1 MILIISRCHA
11 FSFSAVCSTGQTL
24 YYNITSDSTVELTYP
39 GNLGIRDIYVRNY
52 YGGWDYTTSSPY
64 SYYSGSGI
72 YYSLSN
78 TFTRPIGNMVLPQ
91 QVQYNGTTY
100 RVTSIG
106 PYAFYNCYDIQALVI
121 PNSVTTI
128 GHSAFSGCTSI
139 DSLCLGNGIT
149 TISNQAFQNCTSIH
163 KLIIPDNVTSI
174 GQFAFR
180 YCSGIDSL
188 YIGSGAVTIEDRAFG
203 GCTGLSYMYY
213 NARNLGVSLF
223 MESPYYGIPGHYG
236 GNSPFCETITPY
248 FSTLIIGD
256 SVRSIPVGCFY
267 NRPIDSLVIPDSVT
281 SIGEYAFYNCSHI
294 DSLYIGNGIITIPN
308 YVFTGCSSLQNL
320 FIPNTVT
327 SIGDSAFSG
336 CSSIHNLIIPNNV
349 TSIGE
354 YAFSGC
360 SGIHNLVI
368 PDNVTSIGEYAFSGC
383 SSIESLY
390 MSSGITSIPDYA
402 FSECSSVR
410 NLVIPNNITS
420 IGAYSFFGCS
430 SIDSLYIGS
439 GVTSIGSNAFR
450 GCTGLHYMYY
460 NASNLNTSHF
470 MNANNSTSPFYNTSN
485 PNFTTL
491 VFGDSVSSIPVY
503 CFCGQTGL
511 DSIMVIPDNVT
522 NMGQSAFSGCA
533 GIDSL
538 YISHGI
544 TSIPNHAFSGCSN
557 IHHLVIFDNVT
568 SIGQYAFSSCSG
580 IDYLHLGRGLTS
592 IPNHAFDNCSSIRNL
607 VIPDNVSIIGEYSFY
622 GCFSIDSIYIGSGVD
637 SIGYGAFQNC
647 TGLSYMYYNA
657 RNLGTSHFMNA
668 NRGSSP
674 FYNTSTPNFTTL
686 MFGDSVR
693 SIPVGCFY
701 NRTTIEGTLLIQNS
715 VSYIGQ
721 DAFYNCDN
729 ILSINTNA
737 RYIGN
742 SAFANCDRL
751 VSVSLGDSVQ
761 TLGSGAF
768 SGCFRLNN
776 VSLGESIISIGDR
789 AFSGCIRLTKP
800 EMPNSIAT
808 IGARAFDGCG
818 DINGK
823 LTFPASITH
832 IGDSAYNGV
841 GNITEIEMKGS
852 TPPTIHAHT
861 FAAVDSLVTVSV
873 PCGAVLNYYITDY
886 WENFPNIV
894 EAPPYR
900 LTVQSNNEVMGF
912 ATVTQQTTCS
922 NHTATIYAVAQTG
935 YHFLQWNDGITAN
948 PRSIPMTQDSTFTA
962 IFVVNNSYI
971 TVHANDS
978 TMGSVSGTGLYG
990 YNAPVT
996 LTATAYSGY
1005 HFLRWSDG
1013 NTQNPRYL
1021 AAVRDSSFTAIFVS
1035 NVSTITVAN
1044 ANPDMGNVSGSGVY
1058 YYQNLV
1064 SITATANYGYHFVQ
1078 WNDGNTQNPRTIIV
1092 SQDSAFTAFFA
1103 LNTYSIVATS
1113 NSTTMGSVSGGGQYT
1128 YLHEMS
1134 MTATP
1139 AYGYHFV
1146 QWNDGVTDNPRTI
1159 TVTRDSAFTAQ
1170 FAANSYTLTVAP
1182 NDATMGSAYGA
1193 GSYNYNTTATLTA
1206 VPNYGYHFTQWSDA
1220 VTDNPRTVTVL
1231 NNATY
1236 TAQFEINSYIIT
1248 VQSSNPAIGT
1258 TSGSGSYNYLT
1269 PVNITALPNA
1279 GYHFTQWSDGN
1290 MTNPRLISVTANA
1303 TYTAQFAINSYAV
1316 GVTSNNSTMG
1326 SVSGSGT
1333 YNHNSTAT
1341 LTATPYYGYHF
1352 VQWQDGNTQNPR
1364 TVVVTDSAQYTAQF
1378 DYNSYLVTALS
1389 SNVTLGTATGGGS
1402 YNYLSQVALTA
1413 VPAPHYHFTMW
1424 NDSIEDNPRTIT
1436 VTRDTTLTAHFAID
1450 RHTIGVNTA
1459 NATQGT
1465 ASGSSTVDYNT
1476 AVWISATPN
1485 YGYHFTQW
1493 NDGNSSNPRR
1503 VVVSQDT
1510 VFTANFAPN
1519 QYTATCMANDNT
1531 RGSVTSAGGS
1541 YNYLTSV
1548 TFTAVPNANY
1558 HFLRWSNGSND
1569 NPITFTLTQDT
1580 ALTAIFVGLT
1590 ANVDDNTMGTATHTK
1605 TANLVEVVTAT
1616 PNYGYHFVQWQD
1628 GNTDNP
1634 RTVTLTQDTVLTAYF
1649 AVNTY
1654 YLTLVSNDTT
1664 MGTVSGS
1671 GSYNY
1676 LTQVTL
1682 TAAANDHH
1690 HFVQWNDGNTTNPR
1704 LITLTSDTTF
1714 IAQFE
1719 EDARYSITVSS
1730 NDTTMGTVA
1739 GSGSYYGGEQVV
1751 LTASPRE
1758 HYHFVGWGDG
1768 NTQNP
1773 RTITVVGD
1781 ADYTAVF
1788 EADIYTITV
1797 TANDPTM
1804 GSVMGGGEYGYGTE
1818 VTIAAQPFAGYGF
1831 RGWSDGDTNRE
1842 RTIVVTEDAS
1852 YQAIF
1857 YDMVG
1862 ISDVEMPDYSV
1873 NVEQNNI
1880 HIGGVSQRKI
1890 AVYDISG
1897 RRIAYIDKS
1906 PETYIV
1912 TVPATGVYLIQVE
1925 GMRARK
1931 VVVY

>member
-1 MILIISRCHA
+1 MGFC
-11 FSFSAVCSTGQTL
+11 FDFSAVCSTGQTL
-24 YYNITSDSTVELTYP
+24 YYNITSDSTVQITCP
-39 GNLGIRDIYVRNY
+39 GNYPRTYQATS
-52 YGGWDYTTSSPY
+52 YG
-64 SYYSGSGI
+64 YYSNTELLSAYCIWSHPYTYYRLVSCFPEPSGI
-72 YYSLSN
+72 LCIPDSVSN
-78 TFTRPIGNMVLPQ
+78 GDSVF
-91 QVQYNGTTY
+91 

-106 PYAFYNCYDIQALVI
+106 YCAFRNTGLTKVII
-121 PNSVTTI
+121 PNSV
-128 GHSAFSGCTSI
+128 
-139 DSLCLGNGIT
+139 
-149 TISNQAFQNCTSIH
+149 
-163 KLIIPDNVTSI
+163 
-174 GQFAFR
+174 
-180 YCSGIDSL
+180 
-188 YIGSGAVTIEDRAFG
+188 
-203 GCTGLSYMYY
+203 
-213 NARNLGVSLF
+213 
-223 MESPYYGIPGHYG
+223 ME
-236 GNSPFCETITPY
+236 
-248 FSTLIIGD
+248 
-256 SVRSIPVGCFY
+256 
-267 NRPIDSLVIPDSVT
+267 
-281 SIGEYAFYNCSHI
+281 IGEYAFEDCMSM
-294 DSLYIGNGIITIPN
+294 DSLIFCGNCPLDN
-308 YVFTGCSSLQNL
+308 WSV
-320 FIPNTVT
+320 
-327 SIGDSAFSG
+327 FSG
-336 CSSIHNLIIPNNV
+336 C
-349 TSIGE
+349 
-354 YAFSGC
+354 
-360 SGIHNLVI
+360 
-368 PDNVTSIGEYAFSGC
+368 
-383 SSIESLY
+383 
-390 MSSGITSIPDYA
+390 
-402 FSECSSVR
+402 
-410 NLVIPNNITS
+410 
-420 IGAYSFFGCS
+420 
-430 SIDSLYIGS
+430 DSLHYIYFNIET
-439 GVTSIGSNAFR
+439 VP
-450 GCTGLHYMYY
+450 
-460 NASNLNTSHF
+460 SNLSAIRSCPIN
-470 MNANNSTSPFYNTSN
+470 
-485 PNFTTL
+485 TL
-491 VFGDSVSSIPVY
+491 VFGDSVQYICDGAFVNMNSI
-503 CFCGQTGL
+503 
-511 DSIMVIPDNVT
+511 DSIH
-522 NMGQSAFSGCA
+522 FSNR
-533 GIDSL
+533 L
-538 YISHGI
+538 L
-544 TSIPNHAFSGCSN
+544 SIGAEAFSGCSN
-557 IHHLVIFDNVT
+557 IQ
-568 SIGQYAFSSCSG
+568 S
-580 IDYLHLGRGLTS
+580 LHLPEMTK
-592 IPNHAFDNCSSIRNL
+592 
-607 VIPDNVSIIGEYSFY
+607 IGSRAFY
-622 GCFSIDSIYIGSGVD
+622 GCNNLRVVSGCD
-637 SIGYGAFQNC
+637 SIGNCAFQNC
-647 TGLSYMYYNA
+647 SRITSILTNA
-657 RNLGTSHFMNA
+657 H
-668 NRGSSP
+668 
-674 FYNTSTPNFTTL
+674 YI
-686 MFGDSVR
+686 GDSA
-693 SIPVGCFY
+693 FY
-701 NRTTIEGTLLIQNS
+701 YIDSLATLILTETK
-715 VSYIGQ
+715 YIGNFAFANCINLQ
-721 DAFYNCDN
+721 IVDIDAHFIGNGAFYGCSIIDSLIIGDRVRIIGQSAFSRCYN
-729 ILSINTNA
+729 IQSVTVPDSSIIMAEAFNGCISLREFVGGDSIGNMAFVSCGSLSSIHTNA
-737 RYIGN
+737 RYIGDSAFHNCVSIISISINARNIGKSAFADCDRLSQVILGDSVHVIGDSAFANCDSITSMTINARNIGQSAFADCDMLFQVILGDSMQVIGNNAFCNCDNLLSVSTNAKSIGNRAFADCDSLLTVNTN
-742 SAFANCDRL
+742 SRNIASNAFANCDRL
-751 VSVSLGDSVQ
+751 VSVTMGDSVQ
-761 TLGSGAF
+761 TLGSGTF

-776 VSLGESIISIGDR
+776 VSLGESITSIGDS
-789 AFSGCIRLTKP
+789 AFSGCIRLIKP
-800 EMPNSIAT
+800 ELPNSLAT

-832 IGDSAYNGV
+832 IGDYAYNGV

-900 LTVQSNNEVMGF
+900 LTVGSNNEVMGT
-912 ATVTQQTTCS
+912 ATVTQQTTCT
-922 NHTATIYAVAQTG
+922 NHTATIYATAQTG

-1044 ANPDMGNVSGSGVY
+1044 ANPDMGNVGGSGVY

-1064 SITATANYGYHFVQ
+1064 SLTATANYGYHFVQ
-1078 WNDGNTQNPRTIIV
+1078 WNDGNTQNPRTILV
-1092 SQDSAFTAFFA
+1092 SQDSTFTAYFA

-1206 VPNYGYHFTQWSDA
+1206 VANYGYHFTQWSDA
-1220 VTDNPRTVTVL
+1220 VTDNPRTVTVQ

-1236 TAQFEINSYIIT
+1236 TAQFAINSYVIT

-1290 MTNPRLISVTANA
+1290 TTNPRLISVTANA

-1316 GVTSNNSTMG
+1316 GVTSNNSIMG

-1378 DYNSYLVTALS
+1378 DYNSHLVTALS
-1389 SNVTLGTATGGGS
+1389 SNVTLGTAIGGGS

-1465 ASGSSTVDYNT
+1465 TSGSDTVDYNT

-1503 VVVSQDT
+1503 VAVSQDT
-1510 VFTANFAPN
+1510 VFTASFAPN
-1519 QYTATCMANDNT
+1519 QYTATCMANDNS

-1548 TFTAVPNANY
+1548 TFTAVPDANY
-1558 HFLRWSNGSND
+1558 HFLRWSNGSTD

-1590 ANVDDNTMGTATHTK
+1590 ANVDDNTMGTASHTK

-1616 PNYGYHFVQWQD
+1616 PNYGYHFVLWQD
-1628 GNTDNP
+1628 GNSDNP

-1664 MGTVSGS
+1664 MGTVTGS

-1676 LTQVTL
+1676 LTQVTF
-1682 TAAANDHH
+1682 TATANEHH

-1714 IAQFE
+1714 VAQFE

-1730 NDTTMGTVA
+1730 NDTAMGTVA
-1739 GSGSYYGGEQVV
+1739 GSGIYYGGEQVI
-1751 LTASPRE
+1751 LTASPCE
-1758 HYHFVGWGDG
+1758 HYHFVQWGDG

-1788 EADIYTITV
+1788 EADIFTITV

-1818 VTIAAQPFAGYGF
+1818 VTIAAQPFANYGF

-1842 RTIVVTEDAS
+1842 RTIVVTEDAD

-1873 NVEQNNI
+1873 NVERNII
-1880 HIGGVSQRKI
+1880 HIEGVSQRKI

-1897 RRIAYIDKS
+1897 RRIAYMDKS
-1906 PETYIV
+1906 PETYTV
-1912 TVPATGVYLIQVE
+1912 TAPATGVYLIQVE

>member
-1 MILIISRCHA
+1 MRGYLTLPDVSKIIVDNNVQRLPDSA
-11 FSFSAVCSTGQTL
+11 FYGLTNVFDSVPW
-24 YYNITSDSTVELTYP
+24 SDS
-39 GNLGIRDIYVRNY
+39 IRYVGRHCFDGQSDI
-52 YGGWDYTTSSPY
+52 
-64 SYYSGSGI
+64 SGKIIIPSTI
-72 YYSLSN
+72 DTIN
-78 TFTRPIGNMVLPQ
+78 D
-91 QVQYNGTTY
+91 
-100 RVTSIG
+100 
-106 PYAFYNCYDIQALVI
+106 YAFAN
-121 PNSVTTI
+121 
-128 GHSAFSGCTSI
+128 CTSI
-139 DSLCLGNGIT
+139 DTIIFNAKNCMKMNGGNVFAG
-149 TISNQAFQNCTSIH
+149 CDSI
-163 KLIIPDNVTSI
+163 
-174 GQFAFR
+174 R
-180 YCSGIDSL
+180 
-188 YIGSGAVTIEDRAFG
+188 YIG
-203 GCTGLSYMYY
+203 
-213 NARNLGVSLF
+213 
-223 MESPYYGIPGHYG
+223 
-236 GNSPFCETITPY
+236 
-248 FSTLIIGD
+248 
-256 SVRSIPVGCFY
+256 
-267 NRPIDSLVIPDSVT
+267 
-281 SIGEYAFYNCSHI
+281 IGEGVQRF
-294 DSLYIGNGIITIPN
+294 P
-308 YVFTGCSSLQNL
+308 
-320 FIPNTVT
+320 
-327 SIGDSAFSG
+327 DSAFTVFNHLLDTIPWRDSLRYVGAWNFQNRNDLSG
-336 CSSIHNLIIPNNV
+336 DFAIPQ
-349 TSIGE
+349 
-354 YAFSGC
+354 
-360 SGIHNLVI
+360 
-368 PDNVTSIGEYAFSGC
+368 
-383 SSIESLY
+383 
-390 MSSGITSIPDYA
+390 
-402 FSECSSVR
+402 
-410 NLVIPNNITS
+410 
-420 IGAYSFFGCS
+420 
-430 SIDSLYIGS
+430 SID
-439 GVTSIGSNAFR
+439 TMA
-450 GCTGLHYMYY
+450 
-460 NASNLNTSHF
+460 
-470 MNANNSTSPFYNTSN
+470 
-485 PNFTTL
+485 
-491 VFGDSVSSIPVY
+491 
-503 CFCGQTGL
+503 
-511 DSIMVIPDNVT
+511 
-522 NMGQSAFSGCA
+522 
-533 GIDSL
+533 
-538 YISHGI
+538 
-544 TSIPNHAFSGCSN
+544 
-557 IHHLVIFDNVT
+557 
-568 SIGQYAFSSCSG
+568 
-580 IDYLHLGRGLTS
+580 
-592 IPNHAFDNCSSIRNL
+592 
-607 VIPDNVSIIGEYSFY
+607 E
-622 GCFSIDSIYIGSGVD
+622 
-637 SIGYGAFQNC
+637 GAF
-647 TGLSYMYYNA
+647 
-657 RNLGTSHFMNA
+657 F
-668 NRGSSP
+668 
-674 FYNTSTPNFTTL
+674 
-686 MFGDSVR
+686 
-693 SIPVGCFY
+693 
-701 NRTTIEGTLLIQNS
+701 
-715 VSYIGQ
+715 
-721 DAFYNCDN
+721 NCDN
-729 ILSINTNA
+729 ILSLYTNNVKFLG
-737 RYIGN
+737 RRT
-742 SAFANCDRL
+742 FANCDRL
-751 VSVSLGDSVQ
+751 VSVTLGDSVQ

-776 VSLGESIISIGDR
+776 VSLGEGITSIGDS
-789 AFSGCIRLTKP
+789 AFGGCIRLIKP
-800 EMPNSIAT
+800 ELPNSLAT

-900 LTVQSNNEVMGF
+900 LTVQSNNEVMGT

-948 PRSIPMTQDSTFTA
+948 PRTIPMTQDSTFTA

-1064 SITATANYGYHFVQ
+1064 SLTATANYGYHFVQ
-1078 WNDGNTQNPRTIIV
+1078 WNDGNTQNPRTILV

-1146 QWNDGVTDNPRTI
+1146 QWNDGVTDNPRTL

-1193 GSYNYNTTATLTA
+1193 GSYNYNTTATLSA
-1206 VPNYGYHFTQWSDA
+1206 VANYGYHFTQWSDA
-1220 VTDNPRTVTVL
+1220 VTDNPRIVTVL

-1236 TAQFEINSYIIT
+1236 TAQFAINSYTLT

-1269 PVNITALPNA
+1269 PVNITALPNV
-1279 GYHFTQWSDGN
+1279 GYHFVQWSDGN
-1290 MTNPRLISVTANA
+1290 TTNPRLVSVTANA

-1326 SVSGSGT
+1326 YVSGSGT

-1341 LTATPYYGYHF
+1341 LTATAYYGYHF

-1364 TVVVTDSAQYTAQF
+1364 SVTVTDSAQYTAQF

-1389 SNVTLGTATGGGS
+1389 SNVMVGTAIGGGS

-1424 NDSIEDNPRTIT
+1424 NDSVEDNPRTIT
-1436 VTRDTTLTAHFAID
+1436 VTRDTTLTAHFSID

-1459 NATQGT
+1459 NAPQGT
-1465 ASGSSTVDYNT
+1465 ASGSDTVDYNT
-1476 AVWISATPN
+1476 PVWITATPN
-1485 YGYHFTQW
+1485 YGYHFVQW
-1493 NDGNSSNPRR
+1493 QDGNSSNPRR

-1510 VFTANFAPN
+1510 VFTASFAPN
-1519 QYTATCMANDNT
+1519 QYTATCSANDNT
-1531 RGSVTSAGGS
+1531 RGTVTSAGGS
-1541 YNYLTSV
+1541 YNYLTSL
-1548 TFTAVPNANY
+1548 TFTAVPDANY
-1558 HFLRWSNGSND
+1558 HFLRWSNGSTD
-1569 NPITFTLTQDT
+1569 NPITFTLTKDT

-1590 ANVDDNTMGTATHTK
+1590 ANVNDNLLGTATHTK
-1605 TANLVEVVTAT
+1605 LANLVEEVTAT

-1628 GNTDNP
+1628 GNSDNP
-1634 RTVTLTQDTVLTAYF
+1634 RTVTLTQDTTMTAYF

-1654 YLTLVSNDTT
+1654 YLTLVSNDST
-1664 MGTVSGS
+1664 MGTVTGS

-1682 TAAANDHH
+1682 TATANEHH

-1730 NDTTMGTVA
+1730 NDTAMGTVS
-1739 GSGSYYGGEQVV
+1739 GSGIYYGGEQVV
-1751 LTASPRE
+1751 LTASPNE
-1758 HYHFVGWGDG
+1758 HYHFVQWGDG

-1781 ADYTAVF
+1781 ANFTAVF
-1788 EADIYTITV
+1788 EADMFTITV

-1818 VTIAAQPFAGYGF
+1818 LTIAAQPFAGYGF

-1857 YDMVG
+1857 YDVVG
-1862 ISDVEMPDYSV
+1862 ISDVEAMDYSV

-1880 HIGGVSQRKI
+1880 HIGGVSQRKV
-1890 AVYDISG
+1890 ALYDILG

-1912 TVPATGVYLIQVE
+1912 SVPATGVYLIQVE

>member
-1 MILIISRCHA
+1 MKQVLFAILLLSIARNA
-11 FSFSAVCSTGQTL
+11 YAYDFSAVCSSGQTL
-24 YYNITSDSTVELTYP
+24 YYNITSDSTVSVTYP
-39 GNLGIRDIYVRNY
+39 RYYYNGGNPDYNVYYYGYSCPTGNLIIPDSVLHNSIY
-52 YGGWDYTTSSPY
+52 
-64 SYYSGSGI
+64 
-72 YYSLSN
+72 
-78 TFTRPIGNMVLPQ
+78 
-91 QVQYNGTTY
+91 Y

-106 PYAFYNCYDIQALVI
+106 DHAFWRCSGIHNLVI
-121 PNSVTTI
+121 PN
-128 GHSAFSGCTSI
+128 
-139 DSLCLGNGIT
+139 
-149 TISNQAFQNCTSIH
+149 
-163 KLIIPDNVTSI
+163 NVTSI
-174 GQFAFR
+174 GNGTFSDCSNIDSIYIGSGVCTIGGDAFR
-180 YCSGIDSL
+180 NCTNLRYMFYNAKNLSTSYFMRSDAYSSPFYNTPTPYFTKLIIGGSVNTIPKGCFEGCNSIDSIVVIPDGVTSIGEYAFMGCSGIDSL
-188 YIGSGAVTIEDRAFG
+188 YIGS
-203 GCTGLSYMYY
+203 
-213 NARNLGVSLF
+213 
-223 MESPYYGIPGHYG
+223 
-236 GNSPFCETITPY
+236 
-248 FSTLIIGD
+248 
-256 SVRSIPVGCFY
+256 SVI
-267 NRPIDSLVIPDSVT
+267 
-281 SIGEYAFYNCSHI
+281 SIGRE
-294 DSLYIGNGIITIPN
+294 
-308 YVFTGCSSLQNL
+308 
-320 FIPNTVT
+320 
-327 SIGDSAFSG
+327 
-336 CSSIHNLIIPNNV
+336 
-349 TSIGE
+349 
-354 YAFSGC
+354 
-360 SGIHNLVI
+360 
-368 PDNVTSIGEYAFSGC
+368 
-383 SSIESLY
+383 
-390 MSSGITSIPDYA
+390 
-402 FSECSSVR
+402 
-410 NLVIPNNITS
+410 
-420 IGAYSFFGCS
+420 
-430 SIDSLYIGS
+430 
-439 GVTSIGSNAFR
+439 
-450 GCTGLHYMYY
+450 
-460 NASNLNTSHF
+460 
-470 MNANNSTSPFYNTSN
+470 
-485 PNFTTL
+485 
-491 VFGDSVSSIPVY
+491 
-503 CFCGQTGL
+503 
-511 DSIMVIPDNVT
+511 
-522 NMGQSAFSGCA
+522 
-533 GIDSL
+533 
-538 YISHGI
+538 
-544 TSIPNHAFSGCSN
+544 AFSGCSN
-557 IHHLVIFDNVT
+557 IESISIPNNTIVDSNAFSGCSRLRDFSGGG
-568 SIGQYAFSSCSG
+568 SIGDNAFCGCINLSSVNTVAHYIGDLAFSNCDSLSSLSITNARVIGTQTFSDCDKLSQVILGDSLQIIGNRAFYSCDS
-580 IDYLHLGRGLTS
+580 LTS
-592 IPNHAFDNCSSIRNL
+592 ISSINAKT
-607 VIPDNVSIIGEYSFY
+607 IGQS
-622 GCFSIDSIYIGSGVD
+622 
-637 SIGYGAFQNC
+637 AFANC
-647 TGLSYMYYNA
+647 
-657 RNLGTSHFMNA
+657 
-668 NRGSSP
+668 NRL
-674 FYNTSTPNFTTL
+674 TQAIL
-686 MFGDSVR
+686 GDSV
-693 SIPVGCFY
+693 
-701 NRTTIEGTLLIQNS
+701 QN
-715 VSYIGQ
+715 IGNS
-721 DAFYNCDN
+721 AFYNCDN

-751 VSVSLGDSVQ
+751 VSVTLGDSVQ

-768 SGCFRLNN
+768 NGCFRLNN
-776 VSLGESIISIGDR
+776 ASLGEGITSIGDS
-789 AFSGCIRLTKP
+789 AFGGCIRLTNP
-800 EMPNSIAT
+800 ELPNSLAT
-808 IGARAFDGCG
+808 IGERAFDGCG

-832 IGDSAYNGV
+832 IGDYAYNGV

-873 PCGAVLNYYITDY
+873 PCDAILNYYITDY

-894 EAPPYR
+894 GAPPYR
-900 LTVQSNNEVMGF
+900 LTISSNNEVMGT

-948 PRSIPMTQDSTFTA
+948 PRNIPMTQDSAFTA

-1236 TAQFEINSYIIT
+1236 IAQFEINSYTIT

-1290 MTNPRLISVTANA
+1290 TTNPRLISVTANA

-1364 TVVVTDSAQYTAQF
+1364 TVTVTDSAQYTAQF

-1389 SNVTLGTATGGGS
+1389 SNFTLGTATGGGS
-1402 YNYLSQVALTA
+1402 YNYLSQVALAA

-1465 ASGSSTVDYNT
+1465 TSGSDTVDYNT

-1485 YGYHFTQW
+1485 YGYHFSQW

-1510 VFTANFAPN
+1510 VFTASFAPN
-1519 QYTATCMANDNT
+1519 QYTATCMANDNS

-1541 YNYLTSV
+1541 YNYLTSI
-1548 TFTAVPNANY
+1548 TFTAVPGANY
-1558 HFLRWSNGSND
+1558 HFLRWSNGSTD

-1580 ALTAIFVGLT
+1580 TLTAIFVGLT

-1605 TANLVEVVTAT
+1605 TANLVEVVTAM

-1649 AVNTY
+1649 SVNTY

-1676 LTQVTL
+1676 LTQVTF
-1682 TAAANDHH
+1682 TATANEHH

-1730 NDTTMGTVA
+1730 NDTAMGTVA

-1751 LTASPRE
+1751 LTATPRT
-1758 HYHFVGWGDG
+1758 HYHFVQWGDG

-1788 EADIYTITV
+1788 EADIFTITV

-1862 ISDVEMPDYSV
+1862 ISDVEAPDYTV
-1873 NVEQNNI
+1873 NVERNVI
-1880 HIGGVSQRKI
+1880 HIAGVSQRKI

-1906 PETYIV
+1906 PETFIV

>member
-1 MILIISRCHA
+1 MKKIQIIFLLLVASINVYA
-11 FSFSAVCSTGQTL
+11 DNYDFSAVCSTGQTL
-24 YYNITSDSTVELTYP
+24 YYNFTSDSTVSVTYP
-39 GNLGIRDIYVRNY
+39 Q
-52 YGGWDYTTSSPY
+52 TSSGND
-64 SYYSGSGI
+64 YYLGHPKPAGYLIIPDSVI
-72 YYSLSN
+72 Y
-78 TFTRPIGNMVLPQ
+78 G
-91 QVQYNGTTY
+91 GTTY
-100 RVTSIG
+100 RVTGIGANAFYYCSSIDTLLIGNEVTSIG
-106 PYAFYNCYDIQALVI
+106 SQAFYHCSGIDSLLIGNKVTSIGFEAFYGCWGIHRLVI
-121 PNSVTTI
+121 PNSVTFI
-128 GHSAFSGCTSI
+128 SA
-139 DSLCLGNGIT
+139 
-149 TISNQAFQNCTSIH
+149 
-163 KLIIPDNVTSI
+163 
-174 GQFAFR
+174 
-180 YCSGIDSL
+180 
-188 YIGSGAVTIEDRAFG
+188 
-203 GCTGLSYMYY
+203 
-213 NARNLGVSLF
+213 
-223 MESPYYGIPGHYG
+223 
-236 GNSPFCETITPY
+236 
-248 FSTLIIGD
+248 
-256 SVRSIPVGCFY
+256 
-267 NRPIDSLVIPDSVT
+267 
-281 SIGEYAFYNCSHI
+281 YAFK
-294 DSLYIGNGIITIPN
+294 
-308 YVFTGCSSLQNL
+308 GC
-320 FIPNTVT
+320 
-327 SIGDSAFSG
+327 
-336 CSSIHNLIIPNNV
+336 H
-349 TSIGE
+349 
-354 YAFSGC
+354 
-360 SGIHNLVI
+360 
-368 PDNVTSIGEYAFSGC
+368 
-383 SSIESLY
+383 
-390 MSSGITSIPDYA
+390 
-402 FSECSSVR
+402 
-410 NLVIPNNITS
+410 
-420 IGAYSFFGCS
+420 
-430 SIDSLYIGS
+430 IDSLYIGS
-439 GVTSIGSNAFR
+439 GVTTIGNEAFF
-450 GCTGLHYMYY
+450 GCSMLKYMHY
-460 NASNLNTSHF
+460 NARNLNMSNF
-470 MNANNSTSPFYNTSN
+470 VNSDYLGSPFHNTPTN
-485 PNFTTL
+485 YFRTL
-491 VFGDSVSSIPVY
+491 VIGDSVRTIPSGCFFGRSSI
-503 CFCGQTGL
+503 
-511 DSIMVIPDNVT
+511 DSIIVIPDSVT
-522 NMGQSAFSGCA
+522 SIGGWAFSGCSGIGSLYIGSGVTTIPQSAFSGCSSIHRLVIPNSVTSIGQSSFYGCSSIDTLVIGSGVTTISQSA
-533 GIDSL
+533 FSGCSSIHRLVIPNSVSSIGQSAFFGCTGIDSL
-538 YISHGI
+538 YIGSEVTTIGDE
-544 TSIPNHAFSGCSN
+544 AFEG
-557 IHHLVIFDNVT
+557 
-568 SIGQYAFSSCSG
+568 
-580 IDYLHLGRGLTS
+580 
-592 IPNHAFDNCSSIRNL
+592 
-607 VIPDNVSIIGEYSFY
+607 
-622 GCFSIDSIYIGSGVD
+622 
-637 SIGYGAFQNC
+637 C
-647 TGLSYMYYNA
+647 TGLKYMHYNA
-657 RNLGTSHFMNA
+657 RNLNITGFMRSN
-668 NRGSSP
+668 NSSSP
-674 FYNTSTPNFTTL
+674 FYNTATNDFRTL
-686 MFGDSVR
+686 VIGDSVR
-693 SIPVGCFY
+693 SIPDSCFY
-701 NRTTIEGTLLIQNS
+701 GRSSIDSTVVIPDSVSSIGQSAFYGCSGIDSLYIGGGVTSVGDYAFHGCSSILRLVIPNSVTSIGESAFYGCWGIDSLHIGNGVTTIG
-715 VSYIGQ
+715 SY
-721 DAFYNCDN
+721 AFFNCDN

-737 RYIGN
+737 RNIGN

-751 VSVSLGDSVQ
+751 VYVTLGDSVQ
-761 TLGSGAF
+761 TIGSGAF

-776 VSLGESIISIGDR
+776 VSLGEGINSIGDN

-800 EMPNSIAT
+800 ELPNSLTT
-808 IGARAFDGCG
+808 IGTRTFDGCG

-823 LTFPASITH
+823 LTFPTSITH
-832 IGDSAYNGV
+832 IGDYAYNGV
-841 GNITEIEMKGS
+841 GDITDIEMKGI

-900 LTVQSNNEVMGF
+900 LTVQSNNEVMGT

-1064 SITATANYGYHFVQ
+1064 SLTASANYGYHFVQ
-1078 WNDGNTQNPRTIIV
+1078 WNDGNTQNPRTILV
-1092 SQDSAFTAFFA
+1092 SQDSSFTAFFA

-1146 QWNDGVTDNPRTI
+1146 QWNDGVTDNPRTL
-1159 TVTRDSAFTAQ
+1159 TVTRDSAFIAQ

-1182 NDATMGSAYGA
+1182 NDATMGSAYGS

-1290 MTNPRLISVTANA
+1290 TTNPRLISVTANA

-1333 YNHNSTAT
+1333 YNHNSTAI

-1352 VQWQDGNTQNPR
+1352 VQWQDGNTDNPR
-1364 TVVVTDSAQYTAQF
+1364 TVIVTDSAQYTAQF
-1378 DYNSYLVTALS
+1378 AYNSYLITILS
-1389 SNVTLGTATGGGS
+1389 NNISRGSTMGSGS
-1402 YNYLSQVALTA
+1402 YNFLSQAEITA
-1413 VPAPHYHFTMW
+1413 VPMPHYHFTQW
-1424 NDSIEDNPRTIT
+1424 SDGVIDNPRTIT
-1436 VTRDTTLTAHFAID
+1436 VTQDSTFTAYFDINQFSLILDVNDTSL
-1450 RHTIGVNTA
+1450 GYV
-1459 NATQGT
+1459 
-1465 ASGSSTVDYNT
+1465 SGGGIYNDMSQVT
-1476 AVWISATPN
+1476 ISAT
-1485 YGYHFTQW
+1485 
-1493 NDGNSSNPRR
+1493 
-1503 VVVSQDT
+1503 
-1510 VFTANFAPN
+1510 
-1519 QYTATCMANDNT
+1519 
-1531 RGSVTSAGGS
+1531 
-1541 YNYLTSV
+1541 
-1548 TFTAVPNANY
+1548 AVQ
-1558 HFLRWSNGSND
+1558 HC
-1569 NPITFTLTQDT
+1569 
-1580 ALTAIFVGLT
+1580 
-1590 ANVDDNTMGTATHTK
+1590 
-1605 TANLVEVVTAT
+1605 
-1616 PNYGYHFVQWQD
+1616 
-1628 GNTDNP
+1628 
-1634 RTVTLTQDTVLTAYF
+1634 
-1649 AVNTY
+1649 
-1654 YLTLVSNDTT
+1654 
-1664 MGTVSGS
+1664 
-1671 GSYNY
+1671 
-1676 LTQVTL
+1676 
-1682 TAAANDHH
+1682 

-1704 LITLTSDTTF
+1704 LITLTSDSTF

-1751 LTASPRE
+1751 LTATPRE

-1768 NTQNP
+1768 NTQTP

-1788 EADIYTITV
+1788 EADIFTITV

-1842 RTIVVTEDAS
+1842 RTIVVTGDAD

-1880 HIGGVSQRKI
+1880 HIGGVSQRKV

-1906 PETYIV
+1906 PETFTV

>member
-1 MILIISRCHA
+1 
-11 FSFSAVCSTGQTL
+11 
-24 YYNITSDSTVELTYP
+24 
-39 GNLGIRDIYVRNY
+39 
-52 YGGWDYTTSSPY
+52 
-64 SYYSGSGI
+64 
-72 YYSLSN
+72 
-78 TFTRPIGNMVLPQ
+78 
-91 QVQYNGTTY
+91 
-100 RVTSIG
+100 
-106 PYAFYNCYDIQALVI
+106 
-121 PNSVTTI
+121 
-128 GHSAFSGCTSI
+128 
-139 DSLCLGNGIT
+139 
-149 TISNQAFQNCTSIH
+149 
-163 KLIIPDNVTSI
+163 
-174 GQFAFR
+174 
-180 YCSGIDSL
+180 
-188 YIGSGAVTIEDRAFG
+188 
-203 GCTGLSYMYY
+203 MYY
-213 NARNLGVSLF
+213 NAKNLSTSHF
-223 MESPYYGIPGHYG
+223 MDYNYYIQYDGSRTNYICP
-236 GNSPFCETITPY
+236 PFYETRFTN
-248 FSTLIIGD
+248 FTTLIIGD
-256 SVRSIPVGCFY
+256 SVNIIPSYFFTGRSW
-267 NRPIDSLVIPDSVT
+267 PDS
-281 SIGEYAFYNCSHI
+281 I
-294 DSLYIGNGIITIPN
+294 
-308 YVFTGCSSLQNL
+308 
-320 FIPNTVT
+320 
-327 SIGDSAFSG
+327 
-336 CSSIHNLIIPNNV
+336 
-349 TSIGE
+349 
-354 YAFSGC
+354 
-360 SGIHNLVI
+360 LVI
-368 PDNVTSIGEYAFSGC
+368 PDNVTVIEEGAFYLSSFFDRLYLGLRVTTIGNSAFRGTNIHSLTIPENVTIVEDFAFSDCAGLDSVNFNARECMMMNSNNVFEGCDSIRYYGIGESVHRF
-383 SSIESLY
+383 
-390 MSSGITSIPDYA
+390 PDYA
-402 FSECSSVR
+402 FTMF
-410 NLVIPNNITS
+410 NHLLDTIPWR
-420 IGAYSFFGCS
+420 
-430 SIDSLYIGS
+430 DSLRYVGASNFRDRNELAGS
-439 GVTSIGSNAFR
+439 LLIPQTIDTIATNAFFNCDSILSVNTNSRSIGSN
-450 GCTGLHYMYY
+450 
-460 NASNLNTSHF
+460 
-470 MNANNSTSPFYNTSN
+470 
-485 PNFTTL
+485 
-491 VFGDSVSSIPVY
+491 
-503 CFCGQTGL
+503 
-511 DSIMVIPDNVT
+511 
-522 NMGQSAFSGCA
+522 
-533 GIDSL
+533 
-538 YISHGI
+538 
-544 TSIPNHAFSGCSN
+544 
-557 IHHLVIFDNVT
+557 
-568 SIGQYAFSSCSG
+568 
-580 IDYLHLGRGLTS
+580 
-592 IPNHAFDNCSSIRNL
+592 
-607 VIPDNVSIIGEYSFY
+607 
-622 GCFSIDSIYIGSGVD
+622 
-637 SIGYGAFQNC
+637 
-647 TGLSYMYYNA
+647 
-657 RNLGTSHFMNA
+657 
-668 NRGSSP
+668 
-674 FYNTSTPNFTTL
+674 
-686 MFGDSVR
+686 
-693 SIPVGCFY
+693 
-701 NRTTIEGTLLIQNS
+701 
-715 VSYIGQ
+715 
-721 DAFYNCDN
+721 
-729 ILSINTNA
+729 
-737 RYIGN
+737 
-742 SAFANCDRL
+742 AFANCDRL
-751 VSVSLGDSVQ
+751 VSVTLGDSVQ
-761 TLGSGAF
+761 TMGSGAF

-776 VSLGESIISIGDR
+776 VSLGEGITSIGDS

-800 EMPNSIAT
+800 ELPSSLAT

-900 LTVQSNNEVMGF
+900 LTVQSNNEVMGS

-948 PRSIPMTQDSTFTA
+948 PRSIPMTQDSAFTA

-996 LTATAYSGY
+996 LTATPYSGY

-1064 SITATANYGYHFVQ
+1064 SLTATANYGYHFVQ
-1078 WNDGNTQNPRTIIV
+1078 WNDGNTQNPRTILV

-1159 TVTRDSAFTAQ
+1159 MVTRDSAFTAQ

-1364 TVVVTDSAQYTAQF
+1364 TVTVTDSAQYTAQF

-1413 VPAPHYHFTMW
+1413 VPAPHYHFSMW

-1476 AVWISATPN
+1476 PVWITATPN

-1493 NDGNSSNPRR
+1493 QDGNSSNPRR

-1510 VFTANFAPN
+1510 VFTASFAPN
-1519 QYTATCMANDNT
+1519 QYTATCMANDNS

-1558 HFLRWSNGSND
+1558 HFLRWSNGSTD

-1580 ALTAIFVGLT
+1580 VLTAIFVGLT

-1649 AVNTY
+1649 AVNSY
-1654 YLTLVSNDTT
+1654 HVTLGSNDSTL
-1664 MGTVSGS
+1664 GSVLGS
-1671 GSYNY
+1671 GDYDY
-1676 LTQVTL
+1676 LSPVTISA
-1682 TAAANDHH
+1682 TAAQHC
-1690 HFVQWNDGNTTNPR
+1690 HFVQWSDGNTTNPR
-1704 LITLTSDTTF
+1704 LLTLTCDTVFTALFERDQQYQIVVTANDSTRGSVAGGGQYYLGEAVAIAATANEHYYFEQWSDGVTSNPRVVTVTGD
-1714 IAQFE
+1714 ATYTAVFE
-1719 EDARYSITVSS
+1719 PVMYTLTVAANDYS
-1730 NDTTMGTVA
+1730 MGQVA
-1739 GSGSYYGGEQVV
+1739 GSGSYAYGSTVTIEARAFGGY
-1751 LTASPRE
+1751 R
-1758 HYHFVGWGDG
+1758 FVGWDDG
-1768 NTQNP
+1768 VQDEQ
-1773 RTITVVGD
+1773 RTV
-1781 ADYTAVF
+1781 
-1788 EADIYTITV
+1788 TV
-1797 TANDPTM
+1797 TADATYTALFEANVGIED
-1804 GSVMGGGEYGYGTE
+1804 VEGETYRVYVQHGH
-1818 VTIAAQPFAGYGF
+1818 
-1831 RGWSDGDTNRE
+1831 
-1842 RTIVVTEDAS
+1842 IVVEGIETKRV
-1852 YQAIF
+1852 QI
-1857 YDMVG
+1857 YDLT
-1862 ISDVEMPDYSV
+1862 
-1873 NVEQNNI
+1873 
-1880 HIGGVSQRKI
+1880 
-1890 AVYDISG
+1890 G
-1897 RRIAYIDKS
+1897 RRHSTAEQL
-1906 PETYIV
+1906 P
-1912 TVPATGVYLIQVE
+1912 TGVYVVRIDN
-1925 GMRARK
+1925 RITKR
-1931 VVVY
+1931 VVVM

>member
-1 MILIISRCHA
+1 MKRLLTIILLLIIARTLYA
-11 FSFSAVCSTGQTL
+11 YDFSAVCSTGQTL
-24 YYNITSDSTVELTYP
+24 YYNILSDSNVCVTFP
-39 GNLGIRDIYVRNY
+39 GNDNY
-52 YGGWDYTTSSPY
+52 SAYRGYTLPVGNLVIPDSVMYGSA
-64 SYYSGSGI
+64 YYKIVQIGSFAFYGCSGI
-72 YYSLSN
+72 HNLVISN
-78 TFTRPIGNMVLPQ
+78 NVTNIG
-91 QVQYNGTTY
+91 
-100 RVTSIG
+100 R
-106 PYAFYNCYDIQALVI
+106 YAFYD
-121 PNSVTTI
+121 
-128 GHSAFSGCTSI
+128 
-139 DSLCLGNGIT
+139 
-149 TISNQAFQNCTSIH
+149 
-163 KLIIPDNVTSI
+163 
-174 GQFAFR
+174 
-180 YCSGIDSL
+180 CSGIDSL
-188 YIGSGAVTIEDRAFG
+188 YIGCNIFSIEESAFE

-213 NARNLGVSLF
+213 NARDLQRSRF
-223 MESPYYGIPGHYG
+223 MDYYRDGYYDH
-236 GNSPFCETITPY
+236 SPFYNTATPN
-248 FSTLIIGD
+248 FKTLIIGD
-256 SVRSIPVGCFY
+256 SVRIIREKCF
-267 NRPIDSLVIPDSVT
+267 IDRS
-281 SIGEYAFYNCSHI
+281 I
-294 DSLYIGNGIITIPN
+294 DSLYIGCNVDSIGHLAFGGCTGLKYMYYNVRSLNNLHFMDYNWTQMYYPYCHDTPFYQTDTPN
-308 YVFTGCSSLQNL
+308 FTTL
-320 FIPNTVT
+320 I
-327 SIGDSAFSG
+327 IGDSVR
-336 CSSIHNLIIPNNV
+336 NIPAYCFYYR
-349 TSIGE
+349 TSIDS
-354 YAFSGC
+354 FV
-360 SGIHNLVI
+360 VI
-368 PDNVTSIGEYAFSGC
+368 PDNVTSIGEYSFYGC
-383 SSIESLY
+383 N
-390 MSSGITSIPDYA
+390 G
-402 FSECSSVR
+402 
-410 NLVIPNNITS
+410 
-420 IGAYSFFGCS
+420 
-430 SIDSLYIGS
+430 IDSLYIGS
-439 GVTSIGSNAFR
+439 GVTSISNNAFEA
-450 GCTGLHYMYY
+450 C
-460 NASNLNTSHF
+460 F
-470 MNANNSTSPFYNTSN
+470 
-485 PNFTTL
+485 
-491 VFGDSVSSIPVY
+491 SI
-503 CFCGQTGL
+503 
-511 DSIMVIPDNVT
+511 
-522 NMGQSAFSGCA
+522 
-533 GIDSL
+533 
-538 YISHGI
+538 H
-544 TSIPNHAFSGCSN
+544 
-557 IHHLVIFDNVT
+557 
-568 SIGQYAFSSCSG
+568 
-580 IDYLHLGRGLTS
+580 
-592 IPNHAFDNCSSIRNL
+592 NL
-607 VIPDNVSIIGEYSFY
+607 VIPDGIISIGHGAFAMCISMDSIIF
-622 GCFSIDSIYIGSGVD
+622 
-637 SIGYGAFQNC
+637 
-647 TGLSYMYYNA
+647 NA
-657 RNLGTSHFMNA
+657 RECMRMN
-668 NRGSSP
+668 SE
-674 FYNTSTPNFTTL
+674 
-686 MFGDSVR
+686 SVFA
-693 SIPVGCFY
+693 GC
-701 NRTTIEGTLLIQNS
+701 IS
-715 VSYIGQ
+715 VSYIGIG
-721 DAFYNCDN
+721 DNVKRFPDSAFMRFNYLLDTIPWRDSLRYVGRWNFSNRSDHGNLIIPLSVDTVAEGAFYNCDN

-742 SAFANCDRL
+742 RAFANCDRL
-751 VSVSLGDSVQ
+751 VSVTLGDSVQ
-761 TLGSGAF
+761 TVGNGAF
-768 SGCFRLNN
+768 NGCYRLNN
-776 VSLGESIISIGDR
+776 VTLGESITSIGDSV
-789 AFSGCIRLTKP
+789 FKGCIRLTNP
-800 EMPNSIAT
+800 DLPNSLAT
-808 IGARAFDGCG
+808 IGTRAFDGCG

-832 IGDSAYNGV
+832 IGDYAYNGV
-841 GNITEIEMKGS
+841 GYITEIEMKGS

-861 FAAVDSLVTVSV
+861 FAAVDSMVTVSV

-900 LTVQSNNEVMGF
+900 LTVQSNNEVMGT
-912 ATVTQQTTCS
+912 ATVTQQPTCS
-922 NHTATIYAVAQTG
+922 IHTATIYAVAQTG

-948 PRSIPMTQDSTFTA
+948 PRSIPMTQDSAFTA

-996 LTATAYSGY
+996 LTATPYSGY

-1064 SITATANYGYHFVQ
+1064 SLTATANYGYHFVQ
-1078 WNDGNTQNPRTIIV
+1078 WNDGNTQNPRTILV
-1092 SQDSAFTAFFA
+1092 SQDSSFTAFFA

-1146 QWNDGVTDNPRTI
+1146 QWNDGVNDNPRTI

-1236 TAQFEINSYIIT
+1236 IAQFEINSYTIT

-1290 MTNPRLISVTANA
+1290 TSNPRLISVTANA

-1364 TVVVTDSAQYTAQF
+1364 TVTVTDSAQYTAQF

-1402 YNYLSQVALTA
+1402 YNYLSQVALAA

-1465 ASGSSTVDYNT
+1465 TSGSDTVDYNT
-1476 AVWISATPN
+1476 AVWITATPN

-1493 NDGNSSNPRR
+1493 QDGSSSNPRR

-1510 VFTANFAPN
+1510 VFTASFAPN

-1531 RGSVTSAGGS
+1531 RGSVTTAGGS
-1541 YNYLTSV
+1541 YNYLTSI
-1548 TFTAVPNANY
+1548 TFTAVPDANY
-1558 HFLRWSNGSND
+1558 HFLRWSNGSTD

-1580 ALTAIFVGLT
+1580 VLTAIFVGLT
-1590 ANVDDNTMGTATHTK
+1590 ANVDDNTMGTASHTK
-1605 TANLVEVVTAT
+1605 TANLVEVVTAM

-1628 GNTDNP
+1628 GNTTNP

-1664 MGTVSGS
+1664 MGTVTGS
-1671 GSYNY
+1671 GSYDY

-1682 TAAANDHH
+1682 TATASEHH

-1704 LITLTSDTTF
+1704 LITLTSDSTF

-1730 NDTTMGTVA
+1730 NDTAMGTVA

-1751 LTASPRE
+1751 LTATPRA
-1758 HYHFVGWGDG
+1758 HYHFVQWGDG

-1788 EADIYTITV
+1788 EADMFTITV
-1797 TANDPTM
+1797 TVNDPTM

-1818 VTIAAQPFAGYGF
+1818 VTIAAQPFANYGF

-1842 RTIVVTEDAS
+1842 RTIVVTEDAD

-1862 ISDVEMPDYSV
+1862 ISDVEVPDYLV
-1873 NVEQNNI
+1873 KVEQNII
-1880 HIGGVSQRKI
+1880 HIAGVSQRKV

-1906 PETYIV
+1906 PETYTV

-1925 GMRARK
+1925 GK
-1931 VVVY
+1931 KLKKIIVI